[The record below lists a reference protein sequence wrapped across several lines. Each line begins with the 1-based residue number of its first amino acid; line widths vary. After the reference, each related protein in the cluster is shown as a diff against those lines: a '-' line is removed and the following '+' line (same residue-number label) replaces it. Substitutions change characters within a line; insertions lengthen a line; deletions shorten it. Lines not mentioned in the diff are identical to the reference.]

1 MSNFAVMDSKGIIQD
16 SFSSEEDAINEIPTI
31 RENNE
36 IKGDILVIEILHY
49 DN

>member
-36 IKGDILVIEILHY
+36 IEGEILVIKILHK